1 MTFTYDPTLRR
12 YRNAESGRFVRE
24 TTVRSIR
31 QGIIDRATT
40 EVDALS
46 GRLAAG
52 DLSVEDWTLTMRD
65 LVKRTVIDQ
74 YLMGR
79 GGRNAMTQ
87 RDWGRIGYI
96 LRTQY
101 GYLQGFA
108 AEVDAGSLSAEQIAA
123 RARMYISATWSVFDR
138 ATGAAWLIVLP
149 AQPGEGV
156 RCRGNCRCRWE
167 VKPNKEN
174 GTIEATWV
182 LDSGA
187 EHCDDCKRR
196 AEQWAPLVFPAPMP
210 GIDTPITA

>member
-12 YRNAESGRFVRE
+12 YRTAESGRFVRE

-31 QGIIDRATT
+31 QQIIDRATA
-40 EVDALS
+40 EVDALT
-46 GRLAAG
+46 GKLAAG
-52 DLSVEDWTLTMRD
+52 DLSVEDWTLQMRD

-79 GGRNAMTQ
+79 GGRNAMSQ
-87 RDWGRIGYI
+87 RDWGRIGYL

-101 GYLQGFA
+101 TYLQGFA
-108 AEVDAGSLSAEQIAA
+108 TEVDAGSLTDAQIAA
-123 RARMYISATWSVFDR
+123 RARLYVAATWNVFDR
-138 ATGAAWLIVLP
+138 AVGSAWSIVFP

-156 RCRGNCRCRWE
+156 RCKARCRCRWE
-167 VKPNKEN
+167 VKTNKED

-187 EHCDDCKRR
+187 EHCEDCTRR
-196 AEQWAPLVFPAPMP
+196 AEQWAPLVFPAPLP